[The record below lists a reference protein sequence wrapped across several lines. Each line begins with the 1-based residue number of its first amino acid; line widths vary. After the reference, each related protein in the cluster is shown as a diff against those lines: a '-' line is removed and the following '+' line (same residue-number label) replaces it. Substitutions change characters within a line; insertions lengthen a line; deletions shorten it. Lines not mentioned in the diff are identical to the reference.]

1 MQTPDLTLV
10 LYPNYFGMGYLICEN
25 PKELLNYG
33 ISKIRPF
40 TKDRYIKRLH
50 KLLKQYKPALVILRG
65 YEEEDVRISKR
76 TIGIIN
82 GFKHEAETHDIPVHQ
97 YTRKQIKEVFSQFG
111 GKSKFGIV
119 NTICKWYPEL
129 VMRKP
134 QFKMNSDLE
143 DYNMGLFDVFALMLT
158 HHYLE

>member
-1 MQTPDLTLV
+1 MQTPELTLV
-10 LYPNYFGMGYLICEN
+10 LFPNYFGMRYLICEN

-33 ISKIRPF
+33 MSKIRPF

-50 KLLKQYKPALVILRG
+50 KFLKQYKPALVILRG
-65 YEEEDVRISKR
+65 YETDDNRISKR
-76 TIGIIN
+76 TINVIN
-82 GFKHEAETHDIPVHQ
+82 SFKNEAEANNIPVYQ
-97 YTRKQIKEVFSQFG
+97 YSRTQIKEVLSEFG
-111 GKSKFGIV
+111 GKSKFGIAK
-119 NTICKWYPEL
+119 TISHWYPEL
-129 VMRKP
+129 SSRMP